1 MSCQEDTQNNNM
13 ILNEYEKYIQDLCCF
28 RTLRYLVW
36 LQFVILNPGNLN
48 HQRHQLEWIKEF
60 ISSNSI
66 IEKHES
72 TQSFL
77 GFYEAT
83 MPRWNDSLIFTRW
96 RTDGQTN
103 KNLLTEKSQDITKVT
118 VKVVYW
124 CKKPRQCGDQYGRG
138 EVILGAQT
146 EQFCWWAGLQI
157 ILAGPPWTELCWCT
171 SVWWLT
177 SPPLGCYTCPA
188 NEVSH
193 TVNSQQSTRTISV
206 LPAPRDNCCPLGS
219 GLFYVNSHK

>member
-13 ILNEYEKYIQDLCCF
+13 ILNEYKKYIQDLCCF

-103 KNLLTEKSQDITKVT
+103 KNLLTEKTQDITKVT

-124 CKKPRQCGDQYGRG
+124 CKKHRQCWDQYGRG
-138 EVILGAQT
+138 DT
-146 EQFCWWAGLQI
+146 WSPDWAVLLVGRATDHPGRATLNRAVLVHVCLMTHTTSTGL
-157 ILAGPPWTELCWCT
+157 LYLSC
-171 SVWWLT
+171 
-177 SPPLGCYTCPA
+177 
-188 NEVSH
+188 
-193 TVNSQQSTRTISV
+193 
-206 LPAPRDNCCPLGS
+206 
-219 GLFYVNSHK
+219 